1 VQKHANPFLIRFE
14 CLRSRGSYLPAKI
27 MLYAYTHHSCLPGN
41 VGGGWLCEIKAMAA
55 INNLGILQSSK
66 FAKMVKNFKLSN
78 WIDYIV
84 CFFFRKVTYQ
94 G

>member
-1 VQKHANPFLIRFE
+1 
-14 CLRSRGSYLPAKI
+14 

-66 FAKMVKNFKLSN
+66 FAKMVKKL
-78 WIDYIV
+78 
-84 CFFFRKVTYQ
+84 
-94 G
+94 